1 MKVDT
6 GWTVN
11 IHVTVRTE
19 QTVII
24 SVENV
29 NVSDPGSVQ
38 HVVCLKVCSSCPP
51 QFNQNLKIII
61 SGRAAL
67 SEWLN

>member
-51 QFNQNLKIII
+51 QFN
-61 SGRAAL
+61 
-67 SEWLN
+67 